1 MKGEMHMFFFFPGIL
16 TNIVW
21 IYLVAAVL
29 PAVILFVYIYNQ
41 QGAHRQPGYLMWKLF
56 GSGALAALLA
66 SVVEYIGTNVFN
78 ATTTL
83 KGNEY
88 YLVFALLVI
97 GLIEEGM
104 KFIFLKKNTW
114 NDPNFET
121 RFDGIIYAVAVG
133 LGFAVLEN
141 INYVFS
147 YGLSTATLRAFT
159 AIPGHLSFG
168 VIMGYFYGRARY
180 FKDTGRGTLSFL
192 SQIAALGCAI
202 ILHGLY
208 DAMSMI
214 NTTKSNLIF
223 FVILIVIYLIIFRL
237 VRHEAETD
245 RYV

>member
-1 MKGEMHMFFFFPGIL
+1 MFFFIPGIL
-16 TNIVW
+16 SNIVW
-21 IYLVAAVL
+21 IYLIAAVL
-29 PAVILFVYIYNQ
+29 PALILFIYIYNQ
-41 QGAHRQPGYLMWKLF
+41 QGVHRQPSSLMWKLF
-56 GSGALAALLA
+56 GSGALAALIA

-97 GLIEEGM
+97 GVIEEGS
-104 KFIFLKKNTW
+104 KFLFLKRNTW
-114 NDPNFET
+114 NTPYFET
-121 RFDGIIYAVAVG
+121 RYDGIIYAVAVG

-168 VIMGYFYGRARY
+168 VIMGYFYGRAKFFR
-180 FKDTGRGTLSFL
+180 DSGHSTLSFL
-192 SQIAALGCAI
+192 SQVAALGCAI
-202 ILHGLY
+202 VLHGLY

-214 NTTKSNLIF
+214 NTTRSNLIF
-223 FVILIVIYLIIFRL
+223 FVILIIIYLIIFRL
-237 VRHEAETD
+237 VRHEAQTD
-245 RYV
+245 QFV